1 MLEYLD
7 LLAIVVETPAT
18 LMENNVWMKDSAH
31 DKGTLAITY
40 TFETRGVLLC
50 DSKTLL
56 RLPSSAMDAHRF
68 KVRTRPKFRGR
79 FRIGISVN
87 SLAARVMAPKNN
99 HSSMIIQWWT

>member
-1 MLEYLD
+1 
-7 LLAIVVETPAT
+7 
-18 LMENNVWMKDSAH
+18 MKDNAQ

-40 TFETRGVLLC
+40 AFETRGMLLC

-79 FRIGISVN
+79 YHIGISVN
-87 SLAARVMAPKNN
+87 SLAAQASQLDYKEDTLTATAVNGHPV
-99 HSSMIIQWWT
+99 SSYLLRGKR